1 MADKSIWGKIS
12 NAGRGKDFN
21 SKNGFDKFKN
31 VINSK
36 AVQTA
41 RKIKQVAI
49 SALKIIGN
57 ILSFIFSPIGL
68 ITTILLVLVLVI
80 YSGSYI
86 LGPIQFSN
94 VCNENGTPKIEGLK
108 GKERNGA
115 MYGYFEERLGISR
128 EAAVYIAKL
137 EDKNGYGNIEGVN
150 KENCDLD
157 CLIEIAL
164 NPDKKEKLKI
174 GAFGLS
180 GDDAYELLMKAK
192 DMGKDWK
199 DPAVQLD
206 MVAEKISNSGVD
218 KVNILKDPM
227 QSEKA
232 IKTIAEIFER
242 TLSNTE
248 LNNIKKEVKKEA
260 DKTKD
265 DKNEI
270 KCVTMGSGLG
280 KSRIHGGSAYD
291 TSGGLY
297 ANFEGLDFTD
307 IVTFMNSFAT
317 DKPVHPPIIG
327 YKNGKPIY
335 GTGPE
340 NANSEYIAAKR
351 KAEKNSTKDSDVYWA
366 SCDRFVATVVKAM
379 EIDVN
384 FPWGGAA
391 NQITYM
397 KNSKCWGEVNLNDI
411 ESGDIVG
418 WNPAGKNVY
427 DNHGHVGI
435 YADNHF
441 YEASYGWKYP
451 HKWRADKAAI
461 IRHIQEDPRPASVFR
476 YKATEPG
483 CEIKRTEEKTDEKI
497 IDGLKEEVGKDDKK
511 EP

>member
-1 MADKSIWGKIS
+1 MADKSIWEKIS
-12 NAGRGKDFN
+12 NAGKGKLPN
-21 SKNGFDKFKN
+21 SKNNLEKFKN
-31 VINSK
+31 VLNNK
-36 AVQTA
+36 AIQTA
-41 RKIKQVAI
+41 KKIKQLIVNI
-49 SALKIIGN
+49 SKLIMN
-57 ILSFIFSPIGL
+57 LLSFIASPMGL

-80 YSGSYI
+80 HSGSYI

-94 VCNENGTPKIEGLK
+94 VCNENGTPKIEGLE
-108 GKERNGA
+108 GEERNGA
-115 MYGYFEERLGISR
+115 MYGYFEERLGVSR
-128 EAAVYIAKL
+128 EAAIYIAKL
-137 EDKNGYGNIEGVN
+137 ENKNGYGNIEGAN
-150 KENCDLD
+150 SENCDLD
-157 CLIEIAL
+157 CLIGISLDPER
-164 NPDKKEKLKI
+164 KEKLKI
-174 GAFGLS
+174 GAFGIS
-180 GDDAYELLMKAK
+180 GDDAYELLIKAK

-206 MVAEKISNSGVD
+206 IVAEKISNAGVD

-227 QSEKA
+227 QSEQA
-232 IKTIAEIFER
+232 IKTIAEIFGR

-248 LNNIKKEVKKEA
+248 LNNIKKEVEEEA
-260 DKTKD
+260 KKTKD

-317 DKPVHPPIIG
+317 DKPVHPPIVG
-327 YKNGKPIY
+327 YKGNKPIY

-340 NANSEYIAAKR
+340 NANAEYIAARK
-351 KAEKNSTKDSDVYWA
+351 KAEEKSGTSGGNYYA

-379 EIDVN
+379 EIDIN

-391 NQITYM
+391 TQINYM
-397 KNSKCWGEVNLNDI
+397 RNSKCWGEVNLNDI

-418 WNPAGKNVY
+418 WNPAGKNIY
-427 DNHGHVGI
+427 DGHGHVGI

-451 HKWRADKAAI
+451 HKWKADKAAI
-461 IRHIQEDPRPASVFR
+461 ISHIKEDPRPASVFR
-476 YKATEPG
+476 YKANEPG
-483 CEIKRTEEKTDEKI
+483 CEIKRTEEKTDDKI